1 MRLLWPK
8 ILVSLL
14 QCGVTLFINPQL
26 KAKGADKQPVQLTSF
41 TTDLGHFPSTNPTVR
56 SPPWSAVAS
65 TLLYYLLVQ
74 TQCVVPHEYHYSRA
88 VAEPEWRRNK
98 ILYLLFA
105 IPLRKQRKRMAAMW
119 LGAKYTERGNER
131 ALGPQRS
138 EEDGKDKGQG
148 SAIKLLHVFKGEM
161 TWHLGFTFT
170 FSNTIKIRGWMK
182 RDRRIVA
189 HWRTGPRC
197 TEMYFFSEIFPN
209 RRVAVCFLCML
220 LAMPIFNVLYII
232 LFNLFFNF

>member
-88 VAEPEWRRNK
+88 VAERKVEAKQN
-98 ILYLLFA
+98 
-105 IPLRKQRKRMAAMW
+105 PLS
-119 LGAKYTERGNER
+119 LVCNS
-131 ALGPQRS
+131 PQ
-138 EEDGKDKGQG
+138 ETKETHG
-148 SAIKLLHVFKGEM
+148 SYV
-161 TWHLGFTFT
+161 
-170 FSNTIKIRGWMK
+170 IR
-182 RDRRIVA
+182 
-189 HWRTGPRC
+189 C
-197 TEMYFFSEIFPN
+197 
-209 RRVAVCFLCML
+209 
-220 LAMPIFNVLYII
+220 
-232 LFNLFFNF
+232 